1 MVFADKGIS
10 FMSSNAPAR
19 SRVLSVF
26 SLVMINVI
34 AIDSLRNVPAAAEYG
49 LSLIFYYAFAALLF
63 FIPSAMV
70 SAELATGWP
79 LDGGVY
85 VWVREA
91 FGRKTGLMAIWLQWI
106 ENVIWYPTIMSF
118 IAGTILFSI
127 NPASAENKFYL
138 LAIMLVLFWAATF
151 LNMQGMKISA
161 LISEV
166 SAITGTLIPMIF
178 IIVLGGLWLFQ
189 GKTSQIN
196 FSLSSLVPNLSN
208 FTNLSYLTGIL
219 LSLVGVELSATYAQS
234 VRNPQRDY
242 PRAMLI
248 SVLIIISSLTLSSL
262 AIAIVLPKQEISLV
276 HGLVEAFSEFF
287 KAYNLPWMTKIV
299 AFIIIIGGFGSVAAW
314 ILGPSK
320 GMFAASLDGNIP
332 RVFKTTNKNG
342 APAALL
348 ILQAVIFTVLC
359 SLFLFMPSVNSSY
372 WVLTA
377 LTTQLY
383 MLMYFMMFIAA
394 IKLRY
399 SKPDVRRSYRIPGGN
414 FGMWVVAG
422 IGALASLGAIV
433 IGFLPPEGFN
443 YGSLLNYELILG
455 IGFVFLSI
463 PPVIYSMVQKRL
475 ALKKIYVADVELGT

>member
-1 MVFADKGIS
+1 MP
-10 FMSSNAPAR
+10 SNTVNSPVKT
-19 SRVLSVF
+19 RVLSVF

-49 LSLIFYYAFAALLF
+49 FSLIFYYAFAALLF

-79 LDGGVY
+79 VDGGVY

-91 FGRKTGLMAIWLQWI
+91 FGRKTGLLAIWLQWI

-151 LNMQGMKISA
+151 LNMQGMKVSA

-178 IIVLGGLWLFQ
+178 IIALGGLWLFQ
-189 GKTSQIN
+189 GKPAHIN
-196 FSLSSLVPNLSN
+196 FATHSLIPDLSN
-208 FTNLSYLTGIL
+208 FTNLTYLTGIL

-242 PRAMLI
+242 PKAMLI
-248 SVLIIISSLTLSSL
+248 SVLIIITSLTLSSL

-276 HGLVEAFSEFF
+276 HGLVEAFNEFF
-287 KAYNLPWMTKIV
+287 KAYHLPWMTKII

-320 GMFAASLDGNIP
+320 GLYAASLDGNIP
-332 RVFKTTNKNG
+332 RIFKATNKKQ

-348 ILQAVIFTVLC
+348 ILQAIIFTVLC
-359 SLFLFMPSVNSSY
+359 SLFLFMPNINSSY

-377 LTTQLY
+377 LATQLY
-383 MLMYFMMFIAA
+383 MLMYFMMFVAA

-399 SKPDVRRSYRIPGGN
+399 SKPNVVRSYRIPGGN
-414 FGMWVVAG
+414 IGMWLVGGVGAVAS
-422 IGALASLGAIV
+422 IGAIIV
-433 IGFLPPEGFN
+433 GFLPPQDFN

-455 IGFVFLSI
+455 VGFIFLSV
-463 PPVIYSMVQKRL
+463 PPVIYTAIQQRSASRKDYL
-475 ALKKIYVADVELGT
+475 AAVDAELGT

>member
-1 MVFADKGIS
+1 
-10 FMSSNAPAR
+10 MSSNFSSAPAKT
-19 SRVLSVF
+19 RVLSVF

-49 LSLIFYYAFAALLF
+49 LSLIFYYALAALLF

-79 LDGGVY
+79 VDGGVY

-91 FGRKTGLMAIWLQWI
+91 FGRKTGLVAIWLQWI

-166 SAITGTLIPMIF
+166 SAITGTLIPMFF
-178 IIVLGGLWLFQ
+178 IIALGSLWLFQ
-189 GKTSQIN
+189 GKTSHIN
-196 FSLSSLVPNLSN
+196 FSLQSLVPNLNN
-208 FTNLSYLTGIL
+208 FTNLTYLTGIL

-242 PRAMLI
+242 PKAMLI

-262 AIAIVLPKQEISLV
+262 AIAIVLPKEDINLV
-276 HGLVEAFSEFF
+276 HGLVKAFSEFF
-287 KAYNLPWMTKIV
+287 KAYDLSWMTQIV
-299 AFIIIIGGFGSVAAW
+299 ALIIIVGGFGSVAAW

-320 GMFAASLDGNIP
+320 GLFAASLDGNIP
-332 RVFKTTNKNG
+332 RVFKMTNQKG

-348 ILQAVIFTVLC
+348 FLQAVIFTILC
-359 SLFLFMPSVNSSY
+359 SLFLFMPSVSSSY
-372 WVLTA
+372 WILTA

-399 SKPDVRRSYRIPGGN
+399 SKPNVARSYRIPGGKL
-414 FGMWVVAG
+414 G
-422 IGALASLGAIV
+422 IWIVGGVGAITSLGAIV
-433 IGFLPPEGFN
+433 IGFLPPQGFN

-455 IGFVFLSI
+455 LGFILLSI
-463 PPVIYSMVQKRL
+463 PPVIYSFVQQRMTETSSY
-475 ALKKIYVADVELGT
+475 IADGVELET